1 MGPGTAVTPVG
12 ITVGVGIIGIIWIVW
27 IGIIG
32 IIWIIGTI
40 GIIGIIW
47 ILGIIGND
55 SLWGQLWSFHHS
67 LIIRVFTFKVTYLL

>member
-12 ITVGVGIIGIIWIVW
+12 ITVGVGIIWIIWIVW
-27 IGIIG
+27 IG
-32 IIWIIGTI
+32 IIGTI